1 MPPGWRSTTLA
12 PAVVLRLLLIRL
24 RGLGL
29 GVLLGVLAV
38 LTVLAVLLGV
48 VALRVPAGP
57 TALWPLRGFLR
68 SLALILALLVLL
80 LGLALL
86 ALWLGLGLVLG
97 LLTLLPLLALPVLVW
112 VLVLT

>member
-24 RGLGL
+24 GGLSL
-29 GVLLGVLAV
+29 GVLLG
-38 LTVLAVLLGV
+38 VLAVLLGV

-57 TALWPLRGFLR
+57 TAFWPLRGFLR

-80 LGLALL
+80 LGLVLL
-86 ALWLGLGLVLG
+86 ALWLGLGLILG
-97 LLTLLPLLALPVLVW
+97 LLPLLALPVLVW

>member
-1 MPPGWRSTTLA
+1 M
-12 PAVVLRLLLIRL
+12 
-24 RGLGL
+24 

-38 LTVLAVLLGV
+38 LVVLAVLLGV

-57 TALWPLRGFLR
+57 TAFWPLRGFLR

-80 LGLALL
+80 LGLGLL
-86 ALWLGLGLVLG
+86 ALWLGLGLILG
-97 LLTLLPLLALPVLVW
+97 LLPLLSLPVLVW